1 MRGTPHAVAS
11 AMRERAGDGEVI
23 IGVDVGGS
31 SIAGGLVT
39 PDGDVL
45 THARR
50 RTRGGD
56 GGDPI
61 ERLLSVVAEVDAE
74 ARRQGLTV
82 QGVGVGL
89 PGIVDVDRG
98 AMVGDQNFVPEFNGV
113 PVADQIRQQTG
124 LTTWV
129 DNDVNALALGEL
141 RWGAGHGRDVSSLV
155 LIAIGTGV
163 GGALLVDGAL
173 VRGHDGYAGEFGHL
187 SVMMNG
193 PICFCGGRGCMCAFV
208 GGTAIEQSAQLRLR
222 TRPDSKLL
230 TLAGGEVTAVTTAVV
245 FEAAAGGDGLARA
258 IVDEA
263 CEALA
268 ATLGSLLNALNPELV
283 VITGGVVQS
292 LAPLRDEILQR
303 TTKYALARVLDD
315 SRVHL
320 TPSDKSSSMRGAA
333 ALFLYESGRR
343 GLRPAANERR

>member
-1 MRGTPHAVAS
+1 MRDPADDRG
-11 AMRERAGDGEVI
+11 VI
-23 IGVDVGGS
+23 IAVDVGGS

-39 PDGDVL
+39 PHGDVL
-45 THARR
+45 SHARR
-50 RTRGGD
+50 RTRGGE
-56 GGDPI
+56 GGDPV
-61 ERLLSVVAEVDAE
+61 ERLLDVVAEVYAE
-74 ARRQGLTV
+74 ARQQGISV

-89 PGIVDVDRG
+89 PSIVDVERG
-98 AMVGDQNFVPEFNGV
+98 MMVSDQNFVPEFKDV
-113 PVADQIRQQTG
+113 PVADHIRRQTG

-129 DNDVNALALGEL
+129 DNDANAMALGEL
-141 RWGAGHGRDVSSLV
+141 RWGVARGRDVSSLV
-155 LIAIGTGV
+155 LITIGTGV
-163 GGALLVDGAL
+163 GGALVVDGAL
-173 VRGHDGYAGEFGHL
+173 VRGRDGYAGEFGHL

-208 GGTAIEQSAQLRLR
+208 CGTAIEQSAQLRLR

-245 FEAAAGGDGLARA
+245 FEAASGGDGLARA

-268 ATLGSLLNALNPELV
+268 ATLGGLLNSLNPDMI

-292 LAPLRDEILQR
+292 LAPLRDDILQR

-315 SRVHL
+315 ARVHL
-320 TPSDKSSSMRGAA
+320 IPSDKSSSMRGAA